1 MELGSVLDGIAA
13 MRAAYT
19 DLSVHNI
26 DTLTHP
32 ELLQALGELEALT
45 RQLPTISHRIL
56 GRLEREATPK
66 ELGAKSLKALLVE
79 RLRIS
84 GTEAKRRLDEAA
96 DLGPRAAMTGEPLAP
111 VFPKTAAGQAAG
123 RIGAE
128 HVAVIREFFTK
139 LPHWVDATTR
149 EVIDTQ
155 LARIAASTGPEE
167 LRATARELMAH
178 LDQDGP
184 VPDDA
189 ERARKRRVVLGP
201 QGPDGMST
209 ITGNVDPEFRA
220 TWEPLLAKFAAPG
233 MCNPADEDPC
243 TSGTPSQEQ
252 IDGDHRS
259 YGQRVHD
266 AFLVVGRMAL
276 CSGQLGQL
284 NGLPVT
290 VIVSTTLQDLESAA
304 GVAVTGG
311 GSKLPMRD
319 LIRMSSHAHHYLA
332 IYDKHTRDELYLGRA
347 KRLASIGQR
356 LMLAHRDRGC
366 TRPGCP
372 APAYASQVHHVNG
385 WAKDHGLT
393 NINTQTL
400 ACGGDNRLAEEGW
413 TVQIRHGIVEW
424 IPPPRL
430 DVGQPRINYL
440 HHPERLLQ
448 EPDDEDD
455 EDDGSPRGSP
465 PAAA

>member
-1 MELGSVLDGIAA
+1 METGSLAEAVAE
-13 MRAAYT
+13 MRAAYDKVRT
-19 DLSVHNI
+19 CSL

-32 ELLQALGELEALT
+32 ELLDALGELEFLN
-45 RQLPTISHRIL
+45 RQLPAQSHRIL
-56 GRLEREATPK
+56 ARLDREASPK
-66 ELGAKSLKALLVE
+66 ECGAKSWKALLSE

-84 GTEAKRRLDEAA
+84 GKEAKRRLQEAA
-96 DLGPRAAMTGEPLAP
+96 VLGPRTALNGEPLAP
-111 VFPKTAAGQAAG
+111 VLPRTASRQAAG
-123 RIGAE
+123 TIGAE
-128 HVAVIREFFTK
+128 HVAVIREFFTT
-139 LPHWVDATTR
+139 LPHWVDAATR
-149 EVIDTQ
+149 EVIETQ
-155 LARIAASTGPEE
+155 LARIAATTGPEE
-167 LRATARELMAH
+167 LRAAARELMAH

-184 VPDDA
+184 MPDDA
-189 ERARKRRVVLGP
+189 DRARKRSMNVGA
-201 QGPDGMST
+201 QQSDGMSKL
-209 ITGNVDPEFRA
+209 TGNVDPEFRA

-319 LIRMSSHAHHYLA
+319 LIRLATHAHHYLA
-332 IYDKHTRDELYLGRA
+332 VYDKHTSEELYLGRS
-347 KRLASIGQR
+347 KRLASVGQR
-356 LMLAHRDRGC
+356 LMLTHRDRGC
-366 TRPGCP
+366 TRPGCT
-372 APAYASQVHHVNG
+372 ASAYASQVHHIRS
-385 WAKDHGLT
+385 WAKHSGQT

-400 ACGGDNRLAEEGW
+400 ACGADNRLAEDGW
-413 TVQIRHGIVEW
+413 TVQIRNGVVEW
-424 IPPPRL
+424 IPPPHL
-430 DVGQPRINYL
+430 DVGQTHINYL
-440 HHPERLLQ
+440 HHPERLLVPP
-448 EPDDEDD
+448 EDDHEDEDVA
-455 EDDGSPRGSP
+455 EAG
-465 PAAA
+465 